1 MLNYLKKRNIKIG
14 VLGGTFDPAH
24 KGHLIISRI
33 AKKKIKL
40 SYIIWSITRKNPF
53 KKRSKINLEE
63 RIKISKKITKKDRFI
78 KIEFLEHKI
87 NSKKTIDLIRFLKKI
102 NNTLDIFFIM
112 GADNLIKFHKWN
124 RWKQI
129 VELTKIL
136 VFDRQGYKSKSL
148 NSIAAKKIPKDR
160 WKFIKLKKVNIS
172 SSQIRKI

>member
-40 SYIIWSITRKNPF
+40 NYIIWSITRKNPF
-53 KKRSKINLEE
+53 KKRPKIAVVE

-78 KIEFLEHKI
+78 KIEFLEPKI
-87 NSKKTIDLIRFLKKI
+87 NSKKTIDLIKLLKKK

-124 RWKQI
+124 RWKEI
-129 VELTKIL
+129 IKLAKIL
-136 VFDRQGYKSKSL
+136 VFDRQGYKSKSI
-148 NSIAAKKIPKDR
+148 NSMASKKMPKNR
-160 WKFIKLKKVNIS
+160 WKFIKFNKVNIS

>member
-124 RWKQI
+124 KWKEI
-129 VELTKIL
+129 VKLTKIL

-160 WKFIKLKKVNIS
+160 LKFIKLKKVNFS